1 MTKSESVWEEYE
13 SLLSSPSLNIGE
25 AACLCIG
32 LSPRDLRPAYDAGHG
47 PLIRMV
53 EIVER
58 AIKAGL
64 IDDLGDGWVRRDDL
78 LNWFSKSE
86 ELVPEALQE
95 WLEQRSAES
104 EAEDFPKDLEPDSA
118 ESKNVKGKKRSIS
131 RESELNKLIERTLLG
146 LRKESDNE
154 PSVDDV
160 IGSLRKYDEEEIIHE
175 IDLGVVHWVSR
186 TGNEQTTIRK
196 TIQNTLARIRRRET
210 KYQSQP

>member
-1 MTKSESVWEEYE
+1 MTKTESVWEEYE

-32 LSPRDLRPAYDAGHG
+32 LSPKDLEPAYDAGHG

-104 EAEDFPKDLEPDSA
+104 DAEDFPKDSEPDSA

-146 LRKESDNE
+146 LRKESDDE

-160 IGSLRKYDEEEIIHE
+160 IGSLRKYDEEEIIQD

-186 TGNEQTTIRK
+186 TSTERATTRK
-196 TIQNTLARIRRRET
+196 TIQNTLARIRRRGT
-210 KYQSQP
+210 KS